1 MTINTMT
8 ITGDWLHA
16 PSLTAVFQA
25 FEAVGQPVYLVGGA
39 VRDAVRGAP
48 VGDLDLATPATP
60 DEVQTLAEA
69 AALRV
74 VPTGLEHG
82 TLTLVSGG
90 VGHEVTSFRRDEE
103 TFGRHARVAFT
114 REMVEDARRRDFTMN
129 ALYAGADGVVVDP
142 LGGLPDAL
150 AGRVR
155 FIEDAGQRILEDYLR
170 ILRFFRFSAWY
181 GAEGIDAD
189 GLAACAAHHDG
200 LAGIARE
207 RIGAEFSKLLAAPDP
222 APAVATM
229 RAANVLR
236 QCLPGADDRGL
247 APLVHLEGLFSVAPD
262 PLRRLAALGGADVAD
277 HLRLSRS
284 DAARLKLLRQGAEA
298 ADGPAALGYHHG
310 ADAAWDMMILRAAL
324 LEGNV
329 PKNAGIEIAKGAAA
343 QFPVAAADFLPALTG
358 PALGAR
364 LKALEALWIA
374 SGFTLTHAQL
384 LEERP

>member
-1 MTINTMT
+1 M
-8 ITGDWLHA
+8 
-16 PSLTAVFQA
+16 FQA
-25 FEAVGQPVYLVGGA
+25 FKAAGQPVYLVGGA

-60 DEVQTLAEA
+60 EEMQALAKVA
-69 AALRV
+69 GLRV

-90 VGHEVTSFRRDEE
+90 EGHEVTSFRRDEE

-114 REMVEDARRRDFTMN
+114 REMSEDARRRDFTMN
-129 ALYAGADGVVVDP
+129 ALYAGADGAVIDP
-142 LGGLPDAL
+142 LGGLNDAL

-155 FIEDAGQRILEDYLR
+155 FIEDAEQRIVEDYLR

-200 LAGIARE
+200 LSGIARE
-207 RIGAEFSKLLAAPDP
+207 RIGAELCKLLAAPDP
-222 APAVATM
+222 APVVAAM
-229 RAANVLR
+229 RAANVLQ
-236 QCLPGADDRGL
+236 QCLPGAQDRAL
-247 APLVHLEGLFSVAPD
+247 APLVHLEGRFGAAPD
-262 PLRRLAALGGADVAD
+262 PLRRLAALGGADALD
-277 HLRLSRS
+277 HLRLSRT

-298 ADGPAALGYHHG
+298 PDGPAALGYYHG
-310 ADAAWDMMILRAAL
+310 AQVAWDMVLLRAAL
-324 LEGNV
+324 LEMDV
-329 PKNAGIEIAKGAAA
+329 PEGAATQIADGAAA
-343 QFPVAAADFLPALTG
+343 RFPITAADLMPAFTG

-364 LKALEALWIA
+364 IKALEALWIA
-374 SGFTLTHAQL
+374 SGFTLTRDQL

>member
-1 MTINTMT
+1 MTFNTMT
-8 ITGDWLHA
+8 ITGDWLRA
-16 PSLTAVFQA
+16 PSLIAVFQA
-25 FEAVGQPVYLVGGA
+25 FKAAGQPVYLVGGA

-60 DEVQTLAEA
+60 AEVQALAEA

-90 VGHEVTSFRRDEE
+90 EGHEVTSFRRDEE

-114 REMVEDARRRDFTMN
+114 REMIEDARRRDFTMN
-129 ALYAGADGVVVDP
+129 ALYAGADGAVIDP

-155 FIEDAGQRILEDYLR
+155 FIEDAGQRIVEDYLR

-181 GAEGIDAD
+181 GAEGIDAA
-189 GLAACAAHHDG
+189 GLAACAAHHEG

-222 APAVATM
+222 APAVAAM
-229 RAANVLR
+229 RAANVFR
-236 QCLPGADDRGL
+236 HCLPGADDRAL
-247 APLVHLEGLFSVAPD
+247 APLVHLEGLFDVAPN
-262 PLRRLAALGGADVAD
+262 PLRRLAALGGGAVAD
-277 HLRLSRS
+277 ELRLSRA
-284 DAARLKLLRQGAEA
+284 DAARLKLLRQGVESP
-298 ADGPAALGYHHG
+298 DGPAVLGYRHG
-310 ADAAWDMMILRAAL
+310 AGAAWDMVILRAAL
-324 LEGNV
+324 LETGV
-329 PKNAGIEIAKGAAA
+329 PKDAGTQIAKGASAK
-343 QFPVAAADFLPALTG
+343 FPITAADLMPALTG